1 MFRRWNVRAA
11 PPNFCVQY
19 EPPPPTII
27 TTPYWLLAEKMKS
40 NKLVLAPNYQQPP
53 PPTAVYGG
61 SSIPNVISTVLPNQ
75 LSLNQSPISLN
86 NSGRTI
92 LGPPSGIPP
101 LHILPLHMQRTN
113 TGGVIPPMFNVPPPN
128 FRMPPPLS
136 TVSSGH
142 SSQMP
147 FYKIK

>member
-27 TTPYWLLAEKMKS
+27 TSPYWLLAEKMKS

-53 PPTAVYGG
+53 PTAAIYSGPPI
-61 SSIPNVISTVLPNQ
+61 SNSISTLLPGQ
-75 LSLNQSPISLN
+75 LSSHQSPISLN
-86 NSGRTI
+86 APGGAM
-92 LGPPSGIPP
+92 LGPPTGMPP
-101 LHILPLHMQRTN
+101 HLLLLHMQRTN
-113 TGGVIPPMFNVPPPN
+113 PGGVVPPMFNVPPPN
-128 FRMPPPLS
+128 FRMPPPPS
-136 TVSSGH
+136 AIPSGH
-142 SSQMP
+142 PQQMS